1 MTRPPNDFTTLD
13 TRIKLCPSGKFA
25 YGEEATAPSS
35 LPQAAEAC
43 LHRQRRRARQ
53 LSRQP
58 ETDCS
63 NGTPVWELAHRPLP

>member
-35 LPQAAEAC
+35 LPTG
-43 LHRQRRRARQ
+43 
-53 LSRQP
+53 SR
-58 ETDCS
+58 
-63 NGTPVWELAHRPLP
+63 GVLAPSA